1 MAKTKVMFVDDER
14 DFLRLVK
21 LNLEDTYEIMTLSDT
36 QDIVSRV
43 NRFKPDVIFLDLS
56 MWGSRGIETCKTLNN
71 VLSEKNIP
79 IILLSALNSGV
90 DRLKARKAGIVDWLT
105 KPVEAKDLIVK
116 IEKAMEAQ

>member
-56 MWGSRGIETCKTLNN
+56 MCGSCGIETCKTLNN
-71 VLSEKNIP
+71 VISEKNIP
-79 IILLSALNSGV
+79 IILLSALNNGV
-90 DRLKARKAGIVDWLT
+90 DRLKAR
-105 KPVEAKDLIVK
+105 
-116 IEKAMEAQ
+116 